1 MGQSKLMPV
10 FSGCFLMVSW
20 RHRRYSTPVDVWSIG
35 CIFAGVPLVA
45 LSWLVALHGM
55 FFFSL
60 DLGFAEMHLGRPLFP
75 GQSESSQRDLLFQ
88 QLGTP
93 TDATLPGVT
102 ELPKW
107 KAAPPVR
114 MYPPPP
120 SLAHLLPDLPEA
132 GVDLLSKML
141 IYNPAKRISAAAAM
155 EHPVRCVVTLASW
168 WLLVDDG
175 VVRPQFFADLP
186 DALKAGG
193 LMGCYARK

>member
-1 MGQSKLMPV
+1 MCGALVVSLQVCPWSPSPGL
-10 FSGCFLMVSW
+10 SRCTGC
-20 RHRRYSTPVDVWSIG
+20 
-35 CIFAGVPLVA
+35 
-45 LSWLVALHGM
+45 
-55 FFFSL
+55 FSL